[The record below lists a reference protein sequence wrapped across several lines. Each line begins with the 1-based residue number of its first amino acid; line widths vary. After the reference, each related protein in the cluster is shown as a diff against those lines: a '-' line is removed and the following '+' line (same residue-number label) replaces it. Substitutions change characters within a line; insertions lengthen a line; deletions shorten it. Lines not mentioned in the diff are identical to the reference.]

1 MRPRGGLAM
10 LHAAMELEI
19 EPMKPDDWPAVRE
32 IHEQGIATG
41 DATFDTETPTWEE
54 WDAGHL
60 RACRLV
66 ARDRDG
72 EVVAWAALSPVQRK
86 SAYRGVAEGSLY
98 VREDVRGTGLG
109 RRLSEAM
116 IAASEAAG
124 IWTVELWIFPENVT
138 SIALVESLGFR
149 TVGVRERIGRRE
161 GRWRD
166 VVVMER
172 RSDAAGPS

>member
-1 MRPRGGLAM
+1 MRA
-10 LHAAMELEI
+10 
-19 EPMKPDDWPAVRE
+19 DDWPAVRE
-32 IHEQGIATG
+32 IYEQGIATG
-41 DATFDTETPTWEE
+41 DATFDTEASDWEE

-60 RACRLV
+60 RLCRLV
-66 ARDRDG
+66 ARNEAG

-98 VREDVRGTGLG
+98 VREDARGTGVG

-116 IAASEAAG
+116 IEAAEEAG
-124 IWTVELWIFPENVT
+124 IWTVELWMFPENRA
-138 SIALVESLGFR
+138 SIALCESLGFR
-149 TVGVRERIGRRE
+149 IVGVRERIGKRE

-172 RSDAAGPS
+172 RSDAVGG